1 MPVIRYAVEAGAL
14 ALPFS
19 GVQRY
24 VVNVVNSMV
33 ALLDEQA
40 TDERL
45 TLLYRWRRKPSPA
58 ALGLRAGLG
67 WQLWHK
73 NSWPLLPRYA
83 AVLCTH
89 DRMPDWDCPMVSVIL
104 DLYEEQGT
112 SSHSPEARARAIAL
126 RRRMI
131 DRSSALLCISEV
143 TREALV
149 GWYPEAAA
157 KASVVPLAAD
167 AHFRPAS
174 AAAIAALRHRLG
186 IQESYLLF
194 TGVNRVNKNLPRLVQ
209 AFAASGLAGEFALVL
224 AGPAGA
230 PALERELQDVIS
242 RCGVAA
248 RVRRIGFVSE
258 ADLPTLY
265 SGARAYVF
273 PSLVEGF
280 GLPVLEAMRCG
291 VPVLT
296 SRATSCAEIGG
307 EPAVLV
313 DAQDTD
319 DLIRGLLAVVG
330 VSDAVRE
337 RGRHHAATYD
347 WRNTGRL
354 TLAALRAAGA
364 QRR

>member
-1 MPVIRYAVEAGAL
+1 MTRFAIEAGAL

-24 VVNVVNSMV
+24 VVNVVNSMA

-58 ALGLRAGLG
+58 ALGLHPGLG

-73 NSWPLLPRYA
+73 NSWPLRPRYA

-89 DRMPDWDCPMVSVIL
+89 DRIPDWDCPMVSVIH
-104 DLYEEQGT
+104 DLYQEQGAV
-112 SSHSPEARARAIAL
+112 SQSAEERERSIAI

-131 DRSSALLCISEV
+131 DRSAALLCISEA
-143 TREALV
+143 TRAALV
-149 GWYPEAAA
+149 SLYPEAAA

-167 AHFRPAS
+167 GHFQPAS
-174 AAAIAALRHRLG
+174 AAAIAALRFRPGL
-186 IQESYLLF
+186 EEPYLLF
-194 TGVNRVNKNLPRLVQ
+194 TGVNRANKNLPRLVQ
-209 AFAASGLAGEFALVL
+209 AYAASGLASEFALVL
-224 AGPAGA
+224 SGPPGA
-230 PALERELQDVIS
+230 PALEQELQTVIG
-242 RCGVAA
+242 RCGVAG
-248 RVRRIGFVSE
+248 RVRRIGFVSN

-265 SGARAYVF
+265 SGARACVF

-296 SRATSCAEIGG
+296 SRATSCAEVAGG
-307 EPAVLV
+307 HAVLV
-313 DAQDTD
+313 DAQDVD
-319 DLIRGLLAVVG
+319 DLTRGLLAVVG
-330 VSDAVRE
+330 VSDSVRE
-337 RGRHHAATYD
+337 LARQHAATYS
-347 WRNTGRL
+347 WRNTGER
-354 TLAALRAAGA
+354 TLAALRAAA
-364 QRR
+364 RP